1 MRLTALG
8 SAPTGVGGLR
18 LPGARNLWLHW
29 SYCSIRTHISGVFM
43 PVDYQAIAERAYQL
57 WESRGRPEGEH
68 EQIWIDAERELQQ
81 AGSKVAEAGAPQAS
95 EPLAAV
101 KPRRL

>member
-1 MRLTALG
+1 VRLQGLADYAYQAHETYGYIGPIAP
-8 SAPTGVGGLR
+8 SA
-18 LPGARNLWLHW
+18 H
-29 SYCSIRTHISGVFM
+29 SSEVFM

-81 AGSKVAEAGAPQAS
+81 AGSKVAEASTPQAS
-95 EPLAAV
+95 EPLATV
-101 KPRRL
+101 KPRRR